1 LFQGRNKSA
10 SPYVKLRTST
20 RPIEALSTE
29 HTSIGISTL
38 GDQDHEWRVT
48 PRQAREIQLRLRG
61 AVRTYDDL
69 GTVRCVAGVDVG
81 FEEGGAVT
89 RAAVAVLSFPGLEP
103 VDRALAKRPT
113 CFPYVP
119 GLLSFREIPAV
130 MDALRRLE
138 RPPDLLLC
146 DGQGYA
152 HPRRFGLAC
161 HLGVLTGL
169 PSIGVAKTRL
179 TGAHGAVGRRKG
191 DRAWLVDG
199 GERIGAV
206 LRTRDDVKPLYVSIG
221 HKVSLQTALDY
232 VLACTTRYRLPETT
246 RWAHRIASVEKG

>member
-1 LFQGRNKSA
+1 MLA
-10 SPYVKLRTST
+10 
-20 RPIEALSTE
+20 RPTVMSSTE
-29 HTSIGISTL
+29 QAGPGTGEE
-38 GDQDHEWRVT
+38 GGQDHGWRVT

-61 AVRTYDDL
+61 SVSRHDDL
-69 GTVRCVAGVDVG
+69 GTVDCVAGVDVG
-81 FEEGGAVT
+81 FEVGGAVT
-89 RAAVAVLSFPGLEP
+89 RAAVAVLSFPALEL
-103 VDRALAKRPT
+103 VARALAKRPT
-113 CFPYVP
+113 GFPYVP

-130 MDALRRLE
+130 LDALQMLE

-179 TGAHGAVGRRKG
+179 IGEHEALGRSKG
-191 DRAWLVDG
+191 DLAWLTDA
-199 GERIGAV
+199 GETIGAV
-206 LRTRDDVKPLYVSIG
+206 VRTRDDVKPLYVSVG
-221 HKVSLQTALDY
+221 HRVSLRTAVDY

-246 RWAHRIASVEKG
+246 RWAHKIASHEKG